1 MVLTVA
7 VQRDFLRNNTAR
19 ERLAAGDIRVNFLEF
34 TYLLINRIN
43 FNLGVY
49 MIKNLIKLANT
60 LDQNGLSKEANTI
73 DNMIKK
79 ISSDEPSNVIKSE
92 EILGAIDLEESE
104 ESTPRWLRKR
114 DVEAKYDAAI
124 HKIVLAIKEINSY
137 IRVVKDD
144 GEGSVPMITKSGI
157 LKFFSAI
164 NGERS
169 DLLSATI
176 GRLNIIGD
184 DLKSALRY
192 CIDMGDAADL
202 EDARD
207 SLESAKSYIDSI
219 RDLYWKRADEMREG
233 WSGIHPVAGQMKH
246 FSYGLGSAKLDLETI
261 IELIESGK
269 SISAEKI
276 EQAKEYNSKY
286 LE

>member
-1 MVLTVA
+1 MLK
-7 VQRDFLRNNTAR
+7 D
-19 ERLAAGDIRVNFLEF
+19 
-34 TYLLINRIN
+34 
-43 FNLGVY
+43 
-49 MIKNLIKLANT
+49 LIKVANR
-60 LDQNGLSKEANTI
+60 LDALGLQKEADVI
-73 DNMIKK
+73 DGMIKK

-92 EILGAIDLEESE
+92 EILGAIDPE

-124 HKIVLAIKEINSY
+124 HKIVLAIREINGY

-144 GEGSVPMITKSGI
+144 GEGSVPMITRSGI
-157 LKFFSAI
+157 LNFFSAI
-164 NGERS
+164 SEGRS

-176 GRLNIIGD
+176 DRLNIIGD

-202 EDARD
+202 EDAKD
-207 SLESAKSYIDSI
+207 SLESAKYYIDSI
-219 RDLYWKRADEMREG
+219 RDLYWKRADEMKEG
-233 WSGIHPVAGQMKH
+233 WSGTHPVAGEMKH